1 MQKINIGIL
10 GGDYRYK
17 ILKNLFKS
25 EGLNV
30 KIFGNIHIENN
41 STSLDEML
49 DNTDLLIGPIPYTKD
64 KKYINLFCED
74 KISISELLLKMKSK
88 KIGCFIAGV
97 LDEEFKNKVK
107 SSNIKVYDFFEIE
120 TVAVKNAVPTA
131 EGAIMTAMEESE
143 KTLFGSDN
151 LILGYGRC
159 GKILAHTLKG
169 LGANVSVSYR
179 KQLDLAYISAY
190 NYNPIKFDDIEK
202 VIGKYDFIFN
212 TIPALVLNKKVLNC
226 VSKNATIIDIAQAP
240 GGVDYNYARSI
251 GLRALYCPGLPGRIA
266 PVTAAEILKEAV
278 ETIVAEIDMPYHKN
292 R

>member
-1 MQKINIGIL
+1 
-10 GGDYRYK
+10 
-17 ILKNLFKS
+17 
-25 EGLNV
+25 
-30 KIFGNIHIENN
+30 
-41 STSLDEML
+41 
-49 DNTDLLIGPIPYTKD
+49 
-64 KKYINLFCED
+64 
-74 KISISELLLKMKSK
+74 
-88 KIGCFIAGV
+88 
-97 LDEEFKNKVK
+97 
-107 SSNIKVYDFFEIE
+107 
-120 TVAVKNAVPTA
+120 
-131 EGAIMTAMEESE
+131 MTAMEESE
-143 KTLFGSDN
+143 KTLFGSNN

-190 NYNPIKFDDIEK
+190 NYNPVKFDDVEK

-212 TIPALVLNKKVLNC
+212 TIPALVLNKNVLNC

>member
-1 MQKINIGIL
+1 MI
-10 GGDYRYK
+10 
-17 ILKNLFKS
+17 
-25 EGLNV
+25 
-30 KIFGNIHIENN
+30 
-41 STSLDEML
+41 
-49 DNTDLLIGPIPYTKD
+49 
-64 KKYINLFCED
+64 
-74 KISISELLLKMKSK
+74 
-88 KIGCFIAGV
+88 
-97 LDEEFKNKVK
+97 
-107 SSNIKVYDFFEIE
+107 FEIE